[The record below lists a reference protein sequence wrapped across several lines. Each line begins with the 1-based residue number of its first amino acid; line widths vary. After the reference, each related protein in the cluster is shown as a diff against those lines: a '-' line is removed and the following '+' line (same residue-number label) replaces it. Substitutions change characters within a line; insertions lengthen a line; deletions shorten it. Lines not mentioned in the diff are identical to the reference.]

1 MQSAWKNELTLVPS
15 KDHLF
20 HFESQ
25 YFHITS
31 IIQIFFFLFLLAL
44 WEENYAILL
53 CPDSFIITKLRLT
66 KISEL
71 LKSIYSIYSTVLL
84 IL

>member
-1 MQSAWKNELTLVPS
+1 MKYVVFKEIQSAWKNELTLVPS
-15 KDHLF
+15 KEHLF

-31 IIQIFFFLFLLAL
+31 VIQIFFLFLLAL
-44 WEENYAILL
+44 QEENYAILL

-66 KISEL
+66 
-71 LKSIYSIYSTVLL
+71 
-84 IL
+84 